1 MLLGNMPLIPIDYSK
16 THFYKIICNDLNIS
30 DCYVGHTIDFRKRKN
45 HHKTT
50 CNNEKDEKHNLKLY
64 QFIRENGGW
73 NNWQMINIETLSCKD
88 SLEAKAIERQ
98 FAEQLKATLNTI
110 RPTSTKEEQNQL
122 KKKWYEDHKEE
133 QLTKQ
138 KERYEENKEVILE
151 RNKKWRDE
159 HQEEQKEYH
168 KNYRENNKEKV
179 AETKKKC
186 YENKKEEYLQNKKEY
201 YQNHKE
207 ELNIKRKERYE
218 RQKDEISAKGREK
231 VTCECGDVICKSTL
245 HKHLKTKR
253 HTVNLKQ
260 QQEI

>member
-1 MLLGNMPLIPIDYSK
+1 MPLVPIDYSK
-16 THFYKIICNDLNIS
+16 THFYKIICNDLTIS

-50 CNNEKDEKHNLKLY
+50 CNNDKDTNHNLILY

-73 NNWQMINIETLSCKD
+73 GNWNMIIIETRSCKD
-88 SLEAKAIERQ
+88 SLEAKSIERE
-98 FAEQLKATLNTI
+98 FVEKLNATLNTI
-110 RPTSTKEEQNQL
+110 RPIAALAEVKEM
-122 KKKWYEDHKEE
+122 KKKHYEEHKEE
-133 QLTKQ
+133 QLAQQ
-138 KERYEENKEVILE
+138 KERYEENKEAILE
-151 RNKKWRDE
+151 RNKKWRKE
-159 HQEEQKEYH
+159 HVKEQEYH
-168 KNYRENNKEKV
+168 KSYRENNKDKV

-218 RQKDEISAKGREK
+218 RQKEEISAKGK
-231 VTCECGDVICKSTL
+231 IKITCECGDVICKSTL

-253 HTVNLKQ
+253 HAVNLNQK
-260 QQEI
+260 QEI